1 MNDLSPTLGRRGLFK
16 LSGGLVVAFSLFNP
30 ADARAANGAPVSGPI
45 PGGVPPDAGELSAWL
60 AVHPDNTVTLYTGKV
75 DVGTG
80 AETALAQIAAEELY
94 FPIDRLNVVMGTTS
108 VTVNQGPSYGSR
120 TIRYAGPQ
128 IRHAAAAGKAALFD
142 LAAKHFKVE
151 ASELSVA
158 NGIISVNGAPSRSIS
173 YGKLVD
179 GKKLTMEIGAS
190 GKSFDMVVAPQAQL
204 KDPATY
210 TIVGTSVKR
219 KDIPAKITAEYT
231 YIQDLKVPGMLHGRV
246 VRPYGVGATLLSVDE
261 TGLKEIPGFVQVV
274 RRDNF
279 LGVVAETEWGAIQAA
294 QMLGSVLDP
303 QSPTS
308 GQAKWSDWNGLP
320 EMDKI
325 WDTVRAAP
333 GTDFGGL
340 RQWRHRCGAEDSGED
355 LQGDLPDAVPD
366 ARLDRAV
373 LRRRRREG

>member
-1 MNDLSPTLGRRGLFK
+1 MMNEMSPTLGRRGLFK

-30 ADARAANGAPVSGPI
+30 ADVLAANGTVKGPI
-45 PGGVPPDAGELSAWL
+45 PGGVPPDADELSAWL
-60 AVHPDNTVTLYTGKV
+60 AVHPDNTVTLFTGKV

-108 VTVNQGPSYGSR
+108 VTVGQGPSYGSR

-142 LAAKHFKVE
+142 LAAKHFKVGP
-151 ASELSVA
+151 SVLVVE
-158 NGIISVNGAPSRSIS
+158 NGIIAVKGAPSRAIS

-179 GKKLTMEIGAS
+179 GKRLTMEIGAS

-210 TIVGTSVKR
+210 TVVGTSVKR
-219 KDIPAKITAEYT
+219 KDIPAKMTAEYT

-246 VRPYGVGATLLSVDE
+246 VRPYGIGATLLSVDE

-279 LGVVAETEWGAIQAA
+279 LGVVAETGGGAIQAA

-333 GTDFGGL
+333 GTDS
-340 RQWRHRCGAEDSGED
+340 EVSGN
-355 LQGDLPDAVPD
+355 GDVDAVLKT
-366 ARLDRAV
+366 AA
-373 LRRRRREG
+373 